1 MSTEFAHATVLR
13 DEAVAAL
20 AIQPTGRYL
29 DATYGRGG
37 HSQAILAALDASGRL
52 YATDQDTQAVASAQ
66 ALAAQD
72 SRFFIHHAPFSEA
85 APWLSALG
93 LSGQIDGALFDLGVS
108 SPQIDEAA
116 RGFSFQQDGPL
127 DMRMNQTVGETA
139 AEWLARADE
148 AEIADVLYHLGE
160 EKFSRRIARL
170 IVQTRIERPLN
181 RTADLVRVITEAS
194 PRIDPRK
201 HPATRS
207 FQAIRLHINRELDEI
222 TVALQR
228 MLEVLAVGGRLVVI
242 SFHSLEDR
250 IVKNFM
256 RDLSTP
262 TRDFFGQP
270 TGVVRLKR
278 MGAPVRAGDAEVARN
293 PRSRSAIMRVAE
305 KLA

>member
-1 MSTEFAHATVLR
+1 MSLGYAHDTVLR

-20 AIQPTGRYL
+20 SICPSGIYL
-29 DATYGRGG
+29 DATFGRGG
-37 HSQAILAALDASGRL
+37 HSRAVLAALGADGRL
-52 YATDQDTQAVASAQ
+52 FATDQDLQAVAVGE
-66 ALAAQD
+66 ALATEDA
-72 SRFFIHHAPFSEA
+72 RFAIHHAAFSA
-85 APWLSALG
+85 AASWLTALNLAG
-93 LSGQIDGALFDLGVS
+93 RIDGALFDLGVS
-108 SPQIDEAA
+108 SPQIDQAA

-127 DMRMNQTVGETA
+127 DMRMNQAVGETA

-148 AEIADVLYHLGE
+148 AEIADVLYRLGE

-170 IVQTRIERPLN
+170 IVQTRAERPLL
-181 RTADLVRVITEAS
+181 RTADLARLIAEAS

-222 TVALQR
+222 TRALQQ
-228 MLEVLAVGGRLVVI
+228 MLDLLAVGGRLVVI

-256 RDLSTP
+256 RDHSTP
-262 TRDFFGQP
+262 ARDFFGQP

-278 MGAPVRAGDAEVARN
+278 VGSAIRASAEEVARN